1 MGIPYGALGRGPNVI
16 NKFKENKMKNLKSIS
31 KFLSLI
37 LRHEPERVGIT
48 LDEAGW
54 VDVKTLIV
62 AVNGAG
68 KRLDEELLREVV
80 ESNDKQRFTYSDD
93 GVKIRA
99 NQGHSISVDLEL
111 EPQTPPDYLYH
122 GTATRF
128 VASIK
133 EHGIEKRSRQ
143 HVHLSADKETA
154 TKVGQRHGK
163 VIILSIRSKAMAEA
177 GHKFYLSKNNVWLT
191 DEIPVK
197 FLDL

>member
-1 MGIPYGALGRGPNVI
+1 
-16 NKFKENKMKNLKSIS
+16 MKNLKSIS

-54 VDVKTLIV
+54 VDVKTLIE

-80 ESNDKQRFTYSDD
+80 ETNDKQRFTYSDD

-99 NQGHSISVDLEL
+99 NQGHSISVDLKL
-111 EPQTPPDYLYH
+111 EPQMPPDYLYH

-128 VASIK
+128 V
-133 EHGIEKRSRQ
+133 
-143 HVHLSADKETA
+143 T
-154 TKVGQRHGK
+154 
-163 VIILSIRSKAMAEA
+163 
-177 GHKFYLSKNNVWLT
+177 
-191 DEIPVK
+191 
-197 FLDL
+197 